1 MALEQLGPSAAA
13 LAQFEKTFAKN
24 FGDAVLRRVDDTV
37 RYDVIPS
44 GSLELDLAMGA
55 GGYVRGRL
63 TELYGPTG
71 SGKTTMTLLAAA
83 EAQRVYPEEMVGF
96 IDMEHTFDAEWAES
110 HGVDLQRLYLVQP
123 SDSEEVADVLKQ
135 MTEAG
140 FFSVIILDSI
150 GAMIPKEEMEKNA
163 GDVSVGTAAKIITR
177 MVKIS
182 TVQAHKFNV
191 AVLLINQIR
200 AAIGGPPMGAKT
212 TRPGGFA
219 LTHVTTHLLKFR
231 KSDAA
236 ITVGTEDAKTEIG
249 QEIAVQ
255 VEKNKIA
262 PAKKTARITL
272 MHQSTTKF
280 GPIGVDRAREAVV
293 LAKRLNIIP
302 VTGSHYQFKEER
314 VNGQPAATEYLRVHP
329 AEVEQIRRSVLAT
342 VADTLVQDDMDEG

>member
-1 MALEQLGPSAAA
+1 MAVEQLGPSAAA
-13 LAQFEKTFAKN
+13 LAQFEKTFAKS

-37 RYDVIPS
+37 RYDVIPT

-83 EAQRVYPEEMVGF
+83 EAQHAYPEEMVGF
-96 IDMEHTFDAEWAES
+96 IDMEHTFDADWAEC

-123 SDSEEVADVLKQ
+123 QDSEEVADVLKQ

-191 AVLLINQIR
+191 AILLINQIR
-200 AAIGGPPMGAKT
+200 AVIGGPPMGAKT
-212 TRPGGFA
+212 GRGGGFA
-219 LTHVTTHLLKFR
+219 LTHVTTHVLKFR

-236 ITVGTEDAKTEIG
+236 ITVGTDDAKTEIG

-272 MHQSTTKF
+272 MHRETSKF
-280 GPIGVDRAREAVV
+280 GPIGVDRAREAAI
-293 LAKRLNIIP
+293 LAKKLALVPIS
-302 VTGSHYQFKEER
+302 GSYYQFRDER
-314 VNGQPAATEYLRVHP
+314 VSSKEAAIDYLRKHP
-329 AEVEQIRRSVLAT
+329 GEVASIRQAVLAT
-342 VADTLVQDDMDEG
+342 VADTLVQDDLDEG